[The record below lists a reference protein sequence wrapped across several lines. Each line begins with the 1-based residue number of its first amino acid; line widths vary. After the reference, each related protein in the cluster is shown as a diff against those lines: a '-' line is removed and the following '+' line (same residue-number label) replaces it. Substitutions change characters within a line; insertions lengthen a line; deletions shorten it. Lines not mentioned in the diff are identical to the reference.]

1 MRLDQLNSSEERF
14 ETLVGECGKSVDNF
28 QEYID
33 EEVRNIRAKF
43 NREVDK
49 LNGRFSAEVKKLRKK
64 LDRAEKYSRNLE
76 NALDAYKR
84 TLERET
90 KAENRKLRER
100 IKELETFIDTI
111 EFIDEEDQ
119 KNAEEVEEEKE
130 TNHFLRARTT
140 AILQKILMLISKWSE
155 ENLPAEDFEI
165 VSRAI
170 LIPSVM
176 MRISDYDSNYLL
188 KDFPNCRNVIING
201 RKYISEL
208 RREYPTNL
216 CTSTIWDSSSEEIK
230 IWWTDYALPEIFG
243 WRDERWDDDPVLSW
257 ETSNKWENNPVE
269 QMTLFPAV
277 YDTLYSMKCYE
288 SLTSPMREISLEL
301 DDPKYRF

>member
-1 MRLDQLNSSEERF
+1 MRLDQLNASEERF
-14 ETLVGECGKSVDNF
+14 ETIVEGCGKSLDNL

-33 EEVRNIRAKF
+33 SEVRNVKTKF
-43 NREVDK
+43 NLEVDK
-49 LNGRFSAEVKKLRKK
+49 LNNRFIAEIKKLRKQLEK
-64 LDRAEKYSRNLE
+64 AERYSTQLE

-90 KAENRKLRER
+90 KAENRKLKER
-100 IKELETFIDTI
+100 IKELEAFIDSI
-111 EFIDEEDQ
+111 EFVDEE
-119 KNAEEVEEEKE
+119 EEEGEKEKEEEKE
-130 TNHFLRARTT
+130 VNHFLRARTT
-140 AILQKILMLISKWSE
+140 AILQKILMLISKWSG

-176 MRISDYDSNYLL
+176 MRISNYEPNYLL
-188 KDFPNCRNVIING
+188 KEFPNCRNVVING

-208 RREYPTNL
+208 RKEYPTHL
-216 CTSTIWDSSSEEIK
+216 CTSTVWNSSSEEIK

-243 WRDERWDDDPVLSW
+243 WKDDRWDKDPVLNW

-277 YDTLYSMKCYE
+277 YDTLYSMKSYE
-288 SLTSPMREISLEL
+288 SLTSPMKELSLEL
-301 DDPKYRF
+301 DDPRYKF